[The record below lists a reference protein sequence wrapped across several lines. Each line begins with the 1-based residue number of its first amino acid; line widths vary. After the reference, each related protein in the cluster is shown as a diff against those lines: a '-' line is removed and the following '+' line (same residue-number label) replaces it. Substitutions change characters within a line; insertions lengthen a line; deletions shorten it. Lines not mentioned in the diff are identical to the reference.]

1 MNEVEPSHNTFM
13 NVLVRES
20 VRMYSLSCLCDQCMF
35 EQEGIWVVGDLFD
48 VGRSLPSLHC
58 PQKVI
63 SVQASTAVSRLE
75 SGFSLLCKS
84 FIMA

>member
-13 NVLVRES
+13 DVLVQGS
-20 VRMYSLSCLCDQCMF
+20 VRMYSLSCLCDQCIF
-35 EQEGIWVVGDLFD
+35 EQEGIWVVGDLFN

-58 PQKVI
+58 LQKVI
-63 SVQASTAVSRLE
+63 SVQASTAVLKLE
-75 SGFSLLCKS
+75 PGFSLLCKS